1 MTHQQDQTIAGLPP
15 IVTCEVCEEEFRQ
28 MLAGPR
34 ICPACMDSEEYRLTF
49 GPEPVPGFSHE
60 AYLKTLAPRAPLRYR
75 VPAYCAV
82 CEEPILPPAANHGLR
97 FCPECR
103 ATPEYR
109 ELIGA

>member
-49 GPEPVPGFSHE
+49 GPEPTPGFSHE
-60 AYLKTLAPRAPLRYR
+60 AYLKTVAPGTPLRYR